1 MGQFVRLA
9 GHGVPA
15 AAAAAARAGV
25 LAGEEIAITKTFLAA
40 LIFVIIIA
48 DFKLPRTVAAHKANA
63 HPEKDQNNDDQ
74 RATGNAKSLL
84 AAGHSVPH
92 ALAQMEQKDAKAIDD
107 CPKSHDEETDAKT
120 ALSAVES

>member
-1 MGQFVRLA
+1 MVP
-9 GHGVPA
+9 GVG
-15 AAAAAARAGV
+15 AAAARAGV

-63 HPEKDQNNDDQ
+63 HPEKDQNNDDE

-84 AAGHSVPH
+84 AAGHSVPPG
-92 ALAQMEQKDAKAIDD
+92 LANVEQKDAEAFDTRA
-107 CPKSHDEETDAKT
+107 KSHDEETDAKT
-120 ALSAVES
+120 ALSR